1 MALPEGEVIDIV
13 AFGLLFIATAAQR
26 IPEAADLQRRSTMQV
41 QPFRAGLS
49 ALDGAYIS
57 ENIAKRQREHSARRI
72 EMVWIIGGGIIY
84 LILVVTLGVMSIR
97 KGHWV
102 MFIIGFFL
110 PFFWLIGALMPS
122 RRLAY

>member
-1 MALPEGEVIDIV
+1 MVRQSP
-13 AFGLLFIATAAQR
+13 
-26 IPEAADLQRRSTMQV
+26 PAADPISTIIV
-41 QPFRAGLS
+41 SGGGTDDHGRPAGC
-49 ALDGAYIS
+49 
-57 ENIAKRQREHSARRI
+57 RPREHSARRI
-72 EMVWIIGGGIIY
+72 EMVWIITGGIIY
-84 LILVVTLGVMSIR
+84 LILVITLGVMSIR

>member
-1 MALPEGEVIDIV
+1 MGHHRRYHLPD
-13 AFGLLFIATAAQR
+13 TR
-26 IPEAADLQRRSTMQV
+26 
-41 QPFRAGLS
+41 
-49 ALDGAYIS
+49 
-57 ENIAKRQREHSARRI
+57 
-72 EMVWIIGGGIIY
+72 
-84 LILVVTLGVMSIR
+84 VTLGVMSIR